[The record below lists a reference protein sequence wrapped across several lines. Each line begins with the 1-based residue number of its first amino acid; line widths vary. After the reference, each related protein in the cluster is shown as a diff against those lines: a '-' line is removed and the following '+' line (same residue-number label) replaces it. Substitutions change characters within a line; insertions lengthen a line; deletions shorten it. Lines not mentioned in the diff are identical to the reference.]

1 MDSCEGSDLSDEEF
15 PGKCMHFIV
24 TKTGNSRPHHTGYI
38 VNLCFNPTDDFFVD
52 NSNEEEASVTHC
64 AEEVSTTEQLLP
76 DKTPA
81 VSQHLEELPTA
92 EMLWGFKIVGD
103 NVDKNVKASFQ
114 RHEIKSQSLHYF
126 HCYAVRDRVPTD
138 SFSDLTP
145 VTCVPDP
152 AQLLPSLED
161 LECVRQEMSV
171 LLSR

>member
-1 MDSCEGSDLSDEEF
+1 MLKQEIPDLTILD
-15 PGKCMHFIV
+15 I
-24 TKTGNSRPHHTGYI
+24 Y
-38 VNLCFNPTDDFFVD
+38 LCFNPTDDFFVD

-126 HCYAVRDRVPTD
+126 HCYAVRDRVSTD